1 MLFLWYSELEILC
14 RHFWHTSLSGET
26 GNMPSRVAGHG
37 FTEAAMI
44 RWEGAVKPK
53 TRFSLGQ
60 GDEIQTFNMQRRV
73 SREFVAGPCLRNF
86 MKQRQLPNEPF
97 ALLRCRQAYMF
108 LLFSK
113 NWIVV
118 LGLCSRW
125 QCFNNCKFEDPKMS
139 LWLKFE
145 SLGKFGNYR
154 IPLGHSNFAGYKYLA
169 PSAGQLRCLWVLL
182 GPWNFGRQKR
192 GGSRQ
197 MVPSPEPFVSLLQIC
212 WWECPQTSHH
222 PTTNTLIPEMELE
235 VLQQRGNR
243 KLWSEWKDATH
254 SWVPRASTKA
264 LWCTQGV
271 PTFAFWFATPL
282 WSSRSH
288 WNCQI
293 LFCPNLNS
301 IAPRVLRWFTA
312 PPQLHWKLH
321 LLDLQRMEETSWFKA
336 LLLTQHWVLFHSRSL
351 LRLMINY
358 PDLRNCFSRTKRWVC
373 FPPRQAKLCAKVC
386 SSGRLSIGQ
395 KHVWLMFLTKT
406 KCGKQIHIWAHV
418 LCGQY
423 IYRSPRCSQEGS

>member
-1 MLFLWYSELEILC
+1 ME
-14 RHFWHTSLSGET
+14 
-26 GNMPSRVAGHG
+26 
-37 FTEAAMI
+37 
-44 RWEGAVKPK
+44 
-53 TRFSLGQ
+53 
-60 GDEIQTFNMQRRV
+60 
-73 SREFVAGPCLRNF
+73 
-86 MKQRQLPNEPF
+86 QRQLPNEPF

-139 LWLKFE
+139 LWLKIE
-145 SLGKFGNYR
+145 SLGEFGNYR
-154 IPLGHSNFAGYKYLA
+154 VPLGHSNFAGYKYLA

-212 WWECPQTSHH
+212 WSECPRTSHH

-264 LWCTQGV
+264 LWCTQSA

-293 LFCPNLNS
+293 VFCPNLNS

-312 PPQLHWKLH
+312 LPPTPLKVALGIAGLATHGRNKLVQGASADPTLSFVPFSQSPALDDQLSRFVKLLQQNQALSLFSTETGKTLCKRMFFWEAEHW
-321 LLDLQRMEETSWFKA
+321 
-336 LLLTQHWVLFHSRSL
+336 
-351 LRLMINY
+351 
-358 PDLRNCFSRTKRWVC
+358 
-373 FPPRQAKLCAKVC
+373 
-386 SSGRLSIGQ
+386 
-395 KHVWLMFLTKT
+395 TKT
-406 KCGKQIHIWAHV
+406 RLTNVPHQNKVWQANSYLGTCALRPIH
-418 LCGQY
+418 L
-423 IYRSPRCSQEGS
+423 